1 MNLDMLREQIS
12 ESKQNNRVVILFVKA
27 IEDLKGTMELTQEE
41 QTYLRIL
48 KNVKES
54 FEEVHI
60 KLVVSQ
66 INRE

>member
-1 MNLDMLREQIS
+1 M
-12 ESKQNNRVVILFVKA
+12 FVKA
-27 IEDLKGTMELTQEE
+27 IEDLKGTIELTQEE